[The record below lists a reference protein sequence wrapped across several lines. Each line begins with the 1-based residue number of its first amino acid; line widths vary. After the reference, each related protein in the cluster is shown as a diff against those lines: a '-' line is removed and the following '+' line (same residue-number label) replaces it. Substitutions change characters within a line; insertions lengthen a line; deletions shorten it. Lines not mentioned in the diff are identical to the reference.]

1 VTVRLCFGRV
11 LSALVPKVVREQPWE
26 TALREQVKA
35 LGSGWSAKEDRGR
48 VRVKIRSAGKPEQ
61 SVTLQAP
68 WVASTSGDAYVRIRN
83 IYSLVQQGYT
93 LKQAAEVAAGKAP
106 KLVEHQDWT
115 GAVDRFKEQK
125 LRHGTA
131 IKPGT
136 WEAKYQPVLTDAV
149 AELTGRKPPTTPA
162 ELIDRCIKRWEPG
175 SRTRQERARNLCQFL
190 RHAVTREQ
198 MPVIWQPPLDL
209 KDHIGRKPATATS
222 QKADPLTDQQII
234 NLLATLPEDS
244 AGGRW
249 ADAIR
254 LLAEL
259 GLRPGELEHLSVR
272 TDPRTG
278 EDYWWCSYQK
288 RAGGGVTQPRRLYP
302 LPLVDEQGETQTWN
316 LLLRWKTK
324 LIELPPLRSGNGAS
338 DAISTYLNRREG
350 WKALKAELEAK
361 GEHLAGYSFRH
372 SFSVRGHQRGID
384 NGSMALAMGHS
395 IEVHCRSYPWA
406 SEGGALAAFLRGNTL
421 VKG

>member
-1 VTVRLCFGRV
+1 MV
-11 LSALVPKVVREQPWE
+11 E
-26 TALREQVKA
+26 LRPADQTPQ
-35 LGSGWSAKEDRGR
+35 R
-48 VRVKIRSAGKPEQ
+48 
-61 SVTLQAP
+61 VTLTFA
-68 WVASTSGDAYVRIRN
+68 WRETEAADAYVRIRN
-83 IYSLVQQGYT
+83 IFKLVTGDGYT
-93 LKQAAEVAAGKAP
+93 LKQAALVADGKAP
-106 KLVEHQDWT
+106 KLTEQQDWT
-115 GAVDRFKEQK
+115 GAMERFKQQK
-125 LRHGTA
+125 LLHGAA
-131 IKPGT
+131 IKPAT
-136 WEAKYQPVLTDAV
+136 WEAKYQPVLKDAV
-149 AELTGRKPPTTPA
+149 ALLTSLKPPTSPA
-162 ELIDRCIKRWEPG
+162 DLIDLCLRDPRWETG

-190 RHAVTREQ
+190 RYAVTREQ

-222 QKADPLTDQQII
+222 QKADPITDQQII
-234 NLLATLPEDS
+234 NLLASFPENS
-244 AGGRW
+244 AGYRW

-288 RAGGGVTQPRRLYP
+288 RTGGGVTQPRRLYP
-302 LPLVDEQGETQTWN
+302 LPLVDEQGQTQTWN
-316 LLLRWKTK
+316 LLMRWKAK
-324 LIELPPLRSGNGAS
+324 LIELPSLRSGNGAA
-338 DAISTYLNRREG
+338 DAIGHYLKRQVG
-350 WKALKAELEAK
+350 WKALKAELEGK

-406 SEGGALAAFLRGNTL
+406 SEGGALAAFRRGNAL
-421 VKG
+421 VKS